1 MYGDCGV
8 GELEYDVVLYSHV
21 HCEQVRQLV
30 FLKETLKV
38 IVAPIFCLSFGQGI
52 IIDSKVRVDEFE
64 ILVPLIGEKGLLRS
78 RTKVMA
84 GRSL

>member
-1 MYGDCGV
+1 M
-8 GELEYDVVLYSHV
+8 
-21 HCEQVRQLV
+21 
-30 FLKETLKV
+30 
-38 IVAPIFCLSFGQGI
+38 
-52 IIDSKVRVDEFE
+52 RVDEFE

>member
-38 IVAPIFCLSFGQGI
+38 IVAPIFCLSFEQGI
-52 IIDSKVRVDEFE
+52 IIDSKVRF
-64 ILVPLIGEKGLLRS
+64 LYAR
-78 RTKVMA
+78 R
-84 GRSL
+84 